1 LKELK
6 AASVYILAK
15 TPALSASGSG
25 FVVRSHDDTV
35 FVATNHHVAAPTPD
49 PDDGPGPSIVIPRMP
64 FGPSFPRSPFG
75 PRIPRMPG
83 MPRRGVAMLLP
94 PGPGAELTVVF
105 SSGTEREQSL
115 PATIVGDDADAD
127 LAILKVTGVRD
138 APRPIDYEHTPELVE
153 TMPVVALGFPFGS
166 KLDPKKRNPAITVTK
181 GAISSLRLDGGVLQE
196 LQLDL
201 DLNPGNSGGP
211 IVDEKGAL
219 VGVAVAKWGT
229 SRIGFAVP
237 VPKLKRLIRDRLDAR

>member
-1 LKELK
+1 
-6 AASVYILAK
+6 
-15 TPALSASGSG
+15 
-25 FVVRSHDDTV
+25 
-35 FVATNHHVAAPTPD
+35 
-49 PDDGPGPSIVIPRMP
+49 
-64 FGPSFPRSPFG
+64 
-75 PRIPRMPG
+75 

-94 PGPGAELTVVF
+94 PGPSAELTVVF
-105 SSGTEREQSL
+105 SSGTDREQSL

-127 LAILKVTGVRD
+127 LAILKVTGVHD
-138 APRPIDYEHTPELVE
+138 APRPINYEHSPELIE

-196 LQLDL
+196 VQLDL

-237 VPKLKRLIRDRLDAR
+237 VHKLKRLIRDRLDAR

>member
-6 AASVYILAK
+6 AASVFILAK
-15 TPALSASGSG
+15 TPVLSASGSG

-49 PDDGPGPSIVIPRMP
+49 PDDGPAPPFVVPRMP
-64 FGPSFPRSPFG
+64 FGPSLPRSPFG

-94 PGPGAELTVVF
+94 PGPGAELTVIF

-127 LAILKVTGVRD
+127 LAILKVTGVRE

-166 KLDPKKRNPAITVTK
+166 KLDPKKKNPAITVTK

-196 LQLDL
+196 VQLDL

-237 VPKLKRLIRDRLDAR
+237 VHKLKRLIRDRLDAK